1 MPKVSLMARQVQVA
15 IDCDDP
21 DRLATF
27 WAAALDYRLCVPP
40 QGHASWSDYSQRVAS
55 QPGEA
60 WSKVIDPDG
69 VGPSLLFHR
78 VSEPKVVKNRMH
90 LDVRVAPG
98 EAKETTQALVDA
110 EARRLI
116 GLGATH
122 VRTDDDETD
131 YYAVMQDPEG
141 NEFCV
146 G

>member
-1 MPKVSLMARQVQVA
+1 MARRLQVA

-27 WAAALDYRLCVPP
+27 WAAVLDYEVSAAPN
-40 QGHASWSDYSQRVAS
+40 GHSSWSEFSRSVAT

-60 WSKVIDPDG
+60 WSKVVDADG
-69 VGPSLLFHR
+69 TAPPLLFHR
-78 VSEPKVVKNRMH
+78 VPETKVVKNRVH

-98 EAKETTQALVDA
+98 LSKEVSRELVDA
-110 EARRLI
+110 EAQRLVT
-116 GLGATH
+116 LGGTH
-122 VRTDDDETD
+122 VRTDEDATD